1 MEAWLGKSII
11 PFDELLWQ
19 FGLVSAAGLLLGLD
33 SHAPL
38 IFRVTLSRGGH

>member
-1 MEAWLGKSII
+1 MEVLLGKSIVL
-11 PFDELLWQ
+11 FDASLWQ

-33 SHAPL
+33 SHGPL